1 MTTINSQLP
10 FLPTIGWVG
19 GVGLWVTLLLSSCST
34 STDLVHNLE
43 EFNAA
48 VAAAEPGAVIR
59 LAAGE
64 WADTELEFKGR
75 GTEEAPIVLTVETKG
90 GVVLTGQSNLTLSG
104 EYLVVE
110 GLVFK
115 EGYTPTSEVIA
126 FRTSPEELCSHCR
139 VTECVIDNFSNP
151 ERFESDSWV
160 GIYGKYNRF
169 DHNQLEGKNNQ
180 GVTLAVRLNSEAS
193 QQNHHRIDHN
203 YFGYRETL
211 GSNGGETLR
220 IGTSHY
226 SLTNSNTV
234 VENNYFYRCSGEVE
248 IISSKSCQ
256 NTFRNNTF
264 YECQGTLTMRHGNE
278 TLVENNF
285 FFGNRVP
292 NTGGI
297 RIINESQQVV
307 NNYIEGLTGYRFRS
321 ALTIMNGVPNSPANR
336 YVPVINSAAI
346 GNVILD
352 SDHIQ
357 FCVGSDEERSVPP
370 QSTRLLDNVIAHG
383 ERDELFSVFDDISGI
398 SFENN
403 ILSPNL
409 LPLTATGFEHRELVF
424 REGPN
429 GVRIPVGTS
438 AGEAIAAA
446 AENMAT
452 SENTGVDWY
461 PRNTKGATFGTGRII
476 PVATGTNS
484 ILAAYQESEP
494 GDILQLTEAG
504 EYLMTKSIDLKHPIT
519 IAAAPDLVSSPKI
532 SFQKTT
538 LFNIADGG
546 ALALQGLTISGEQC
560 RDMPGNALVRTSRY
574 SMRQNYKLFI
584 EDCTIEDLTVNRGFN
599 VLTVYRSTFA
609 DSIVLRNSNFRNISG
624 AILPLNKE
632 IEDLGIYNAEYVVI
646 ENCEFENVAGAAV
659 DLYRGGRDEST
670 FGPILEINDSAFS
683 QVGTGS
689 RNKTNAAIALHGV
702 QVTAVNNASFAESAP
717 LRIHHIVGE
726 PITSISHSHFP
737 QAGAIIVNDDNILL
751 EEVTYGSQ

>member
-1 MTTINSQLP
+1 MTTINFQL
-10 FLPTIGWVG
+10 FSLPNIGWLG
-19 GVGLWVTLLLSSCST
+19 SIGLWMTLLLSSCTS
-34 STDLVHNLE
+34 STDLVNNLE

-59 LAAGE
+59 LANGE
-64 WADTELEFKGR
+64 WANTELEFKGV
-75 GTEEAPIVLTVETKG
+75 GTEEAPITLTVETKG

-104 EYLVVE
+104 KYLVVE

-115 EGYTPTSEVIA
+115 EGYTPTSEVIS
-126 FRTSPEELCSHCR
+126 FRTSPEELCNHCR
-139 VTECVIDNFSNP
+139 VTDCVIDNFSNP

-370 QSTRLLDNVIAHG
+370 QSTRLLDNVIAHS

-409 LPLTATGFEHRELVF
+409 VPLTATGFEQRELEF
-424 REGPN
+424 EEGPN
-429 GVRIPVGTS
+429 GVRIPVGTA

-452 SENTGVDWY
+452 TANTGVDWY

-504 EYLMTKSIDLKHPIT
+504 EYLMTKSIDLEHPIT
-519 IAAAPDLVSSPKI
+519 IAAAPDLASAPKI

-546 ALALQGLTISGEQC
+546 ALSLQGLTISGEQC
-560 RDMPGNALVRTSRY
+560 RDMPGNSLVRTSRY

-624 AILPLNKE
+624 AVLPLNKE

-670 FGPILEINDSAFS
+670 FGPILEISDSEFS

-726 PITSISHSHFP
+726 PITRISSSNFP
-737 QAGAIIVNDDNILL
+737 QPGAIIVNDDNIVL